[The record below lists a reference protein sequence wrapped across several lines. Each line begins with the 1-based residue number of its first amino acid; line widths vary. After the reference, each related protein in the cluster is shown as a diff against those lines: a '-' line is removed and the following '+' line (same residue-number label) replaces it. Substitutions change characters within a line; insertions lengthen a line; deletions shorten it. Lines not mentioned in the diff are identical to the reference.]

1 MNTNNQNQQNI
12 PNQDRPALQT
22 ITESGIYRLR
32 LCAPKADKI
41 TETSDGAF
49 TKLFFLGESGLCLS
63 KKYSTQYPKALA
75 TLVGRLSNTYAKPL
89 QEGSNTT
96 AFLEYIKP
104 ALNKWADIELDAT
117 PQEWNGKTYYK
128 YTFKK
133 ITAVQTEGTEQSEQ
147 TNTKALSTESDGVP
161 F

>member
-1 MNTNNQNQQNI
+1 MNTNNQNQDQNSS
-12 PNQDRPALQT
+12 RPALQT

-75 TLVGRLSNTYAKPL
+75 TLVGRLTNSYAKPL

-133 ITAVQTEGTEQSEQ
+133 ITAVQIEGSEQ
-147 TNTKALSTESDGVP
+147 TNTKAQSKESDGVP

>member
-12 PNQDRPALQT
+12 PNQDRPALQN
-22 ITESGIYRLR
+22 ITESGVYRLR
-32 LCAPKADKI
+32 LCAPKPDKI

-133 ITAVQTEGTEQSEQ
+133 ITAVQIEGSEQ
-147 TNTKALSTESDGVP
+147 TNTKSQSTESDGVP

>member
-1 MNTNNQNQQNI
+1 MNTQEQNQDQNSS
-12 PNQDRPALQT
+12 RPALQT

-32 LCAPKADKI
+32 LCAPKPDKI

-49 TKLFFLGESGLCLS
+49 AKLFFLGESGLCLS
-63 KKYSTQYPKALA
+63 KKYSTQYPKSLA
-75 TLVGRLSNTYAKPL
+75 TLVGRLTNSYAKPL

-96 AFLEYIKP
+96 AFLEYLKP
-104 ALNKWADIELDAT
+104 AFNKWADIELDAT
-117 PQEWNGKTYYK
+117 PNEYNGKTYYK

-133 ITAVQTEGTEQSEQ
+133 ITAVTPETVAPENPKHDSE
-147 TNTKALSTESDGVP
+147 KPGALP

>member
-1 MNTNNQNQQNI
+1 MNTNNQNQDQNSS
-12 PNQDRPALQT
+12 RPALQN
-22 ITESGIYRLR
+22 ITESGVYRLR
-32 LCAPKADKI
+32 LCAPKPDKI

-117 PQEWNGKTYYK
+117 PNEYNGKTYYK

-133 ITAVQTEGTEQSEQ
+133 ITAVQIEVSEQ
-147 TNTKALSTESDGVP
+147 TNTKSQSTESDGVP